1 LVWIAGVPH
10 ATLKTLAAVGAAL
23 SGPFDIFREQPDG
36 NTYWIEAAEN
46 LEAAKAHAL
55 VLVQH
60 FHGQFVIVDNATG
73 DETFI
78 PAKQ

>member
-23 SGPFDIFREQPDG
+23 SGSFDIFREQ
-36 NTYWIEAAEN
+36 AEN
-46 LEAAKAHAL
+46 LEAAKARPR

-73 DETFI
+73 DKTFI
-78 PAKQ
+78 PANSDGASNKA